1 MSKLVIAVD
10 GPAGA
15 GKSTVAKRV
24 ARQLGLRYLDT
35 GAMYR
40 AIALKAQRNG
50 LGAVDGEKAGEL
62 GQATEITFGSGDAQ
76 TVYLDGEDV
85 TTAIRTLEIG
95 ELASALS
102 AHSAVRRVLA
112 RRQKELVA
120 AGGVTLEGRDVTT
133 VIAPNAQVKIYLTAS
148 PEERARRRCEEQ
160 RAKGE
165 RAEYE
170 EVLRMIQERDTRD
183 MTREDSP
190 LMIASDATVIETD
203 GMSIDEVVARV
214 LELAESADSLV

>member
-1 MSKLVIAVD
+1 
-10 GPAGA
+10 
-15 GKSTVAKRV
+15 
-24 ARQLGLRYLDT
+24 
-35 GAMYR
+35 MYR

-50 LGAVDGEKAGEL
+50 LGAADGEKAGEL
-62 GQATEITFGSGDAQ
+62 GQETEIAFGSGDPQ

-112 RRQKELVA
+112 KRQKELVA

-148 PEERARRRCEEQ
+148 PEERARRRCEEL

-165 RAEYE
+165 PAEYG

-190 LMIASDATVIETD
+190 LMIASDATVIDTD

-214 LELAESADSLV
+214 LELADSGDSPS